1 MLDLSSLGK
10 AIASLKRGLIRA
22 QADLSDEEIRDG
34 AIQRFEYTFELCWKM
49 LKRQL
54 QIEVPNSSDVDG
66 MSFRELIREGFERG
80 YIDNPE
86 DWFLFREHRNA
97 VSHSYNE
104 ERAKLVFQSAVAFE
118 PIARSLFESL
128 KAKNHD

>member
-22 QADLSDEEIRDG
+22 QADLSDEELRDG

-54 QIEVPNSSDVDG
+54 QIEMPNTAELDG

-80 YIDNPE
+80 YIDSPE

-97 VSHSYNE
+97 VAHSYNE
-104 ERAKLVFQSAVAFE
+104 EKAKVVFQSAVAFE
-118 PIARSLFESL
+118 PFARSLFEAL
-128 KAKNHD
+128 KAKSHD